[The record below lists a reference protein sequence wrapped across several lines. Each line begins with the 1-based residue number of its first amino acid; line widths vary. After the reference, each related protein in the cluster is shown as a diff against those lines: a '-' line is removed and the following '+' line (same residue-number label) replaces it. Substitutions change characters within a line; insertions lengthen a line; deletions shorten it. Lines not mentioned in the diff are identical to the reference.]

1 MLDGVFLTL
10 LIGPLQV
17 PLLAPQPVTEAL
29 ESVQVTAGRNSTG
42 FQLTFTIGKLTPLQ
56 VMLTAGLLNVMTTRV
71 VVIVTYKGVPTVI
84 SDGVVTQHQITP
96 SNDPGRSTLTITGE
110 DLSVLMDVLQ
120 VNLPYPALP
129 DSAKVTTILAKYA
142 MFGIAPLVIPPIG
155 DSPRSFNEGFDVQTT
170 TDLTYIRGLASNAG
184 YTFYIEPGPVPL
196 TSLAYFGPDERLPV
210 PQPALNVNL
219 DWQTNVESL
228 NFSLSGLSK
237 QTTVVTILDPIT
249 KKIPIPIPLPGID
262 VLKPPLTLK
271 PVAPSKIVFSDDMAS
286 LDTAQAIKRTFG
298 LIREGAD
305 TVTGNGSLS
314 VMRYGQILR
323 ARMYV
328 GVRGAGP
335 SYDGFYYVD
344 SVTHNL
350 KRGEYKQSFTLTRDG
365 TLSLTPVVIP

>member
-1 MLDGVFLTL
+1 MFDGVYLTL

-17 PLLAPQPVTEAL
+17 PLPAPQPVTEAL

-56 VMLTAGLLNVMTTRV
+56 LMLTAGLLDVMLTRV
-71 VVIVTYKGVPTVI
+71 VVIVTYKGMPTVI

-96 SNDPGRSTLTITGE
+96 SNEPGRSTLTVTGE
-110 DLSVLMDVLQ
+110 DLSVLMDVVQ
-120 VNLPYPALP
+120 INLAYPALP
-129 DSAKVTTILAKYA
+129 DAVKVTTILAKYA
-142 MFGIAPLVIPPIG
+142 TFGIAPIVIPPIG

-184 YTFYIEPGPVPL
+184 YTFYIEPGPAPL

-237 QTTVVTILDPIT
+237 QTTVVTILDPVT
-249 KKIPIPIPLPGID
+249 HKIPTPIPLPGID

-286 LDTAQAIKRTFG
+286 LDSAQAIKRTFG
-298 LIREGAD
+298 LIRDGAD

-314 VMRYGQILR
+314 VMRYGQILH

-335 SYDGFYYVD
+335 SYDGLYYVD

-350 KRGEYKQSFTLTRDG
+350 KRGEYKQSFTLKRDG